1 MLYDF
6 VIISFMVAFTLNKK
20 GHRRLVVLSQ
30 IEVDKMIGCVKV
42 GMLANAHRLLED
54 FLSKH
59 ILGGCF

>member
-1 MLYDF
+1 
-6 VIISFMVAFTLNKK
+6 MVAFTLNKK

-42 GMLANAHRLLED
+42 GMLANAYRLLED
-54 FLSKH
+54 FLSKY